1 MQQSIRLIV
10 FFCLISSFADAQ
22 FRVVGYLNTW
32 DHFPGNVRTVDF
44 SKITHLNIA
53 FGEVDARGDLTVIE
67 GLSVAVKKAHEQSVK
82 VLISL
87 GGADL
92 DGTGKNWKK
101 FTDAGHMKAFCDRI
115 VTYLTM
121 NGLDGV
127 DVDLEGN
134 IIGQQYGGFIKT
146 LSEKLRPAGKLLSAA
161 VATWYEEQVPAS
173 CLTYFDYVN
182 IMSFDLTGPGNAAAG
197 VGQHAPYSMA
207 VNDLAF
213 WKKKG
218 VPAGKMGLGIPFYG
232 YGFFANSAGNEIAY
246 KDIVRKYPGAEQKD
260 KVGHTIY
267 YNGIPTIREKVRL
280 ALREAGGIM
289 IWQLTGDAE
298 GRWSLLTAADSV
310 IRHSR

>member
-1 MQQSIRLIV
+1 MQQPIRLVVI
-10 FFCLISSFADAQ
+10 FCLISSFASAQ

-32 DHFPGNVRTVDF
+32 NDFPGNVRSVDF

-53 FGEVDARGDLTVIE
+53 FAEVGTRGDLTDIG
-67 GLSVAVKKAHEQSVK
+67 GLPVAVKKAHEHSVR

-92 DGTGKNWKK
+92 NGTSKNWKK
-101 FTDAGHMKAFCDRI
+101 FTDAGHVKDLCDRI
-115 VTYLTM
+115 VAYLNK

-127 DVDLEGN
+127 DIDLEGN
-134 IIGQQYGGFIKT
+134 IIGQQYGNFIKT
-146 LSEKLRPAGKLLSAA
+146 LSEKLRPAGKLLTAA
-161 VATWYEEQVPAS
+161 VATWYEEQIPAS
-173 CLTYFDYVN
+173 CLAYFDFVN

-197 VGQHAPYSMA
+197 PGQHAPYSLA
-207 VNDLAF
+207 VEDLAF

-218 VPAGKMGLGIPFYG
+218 VPKEKMGLGIPFYG
-232 YGFFANSAGNEIAY
+232 YGFNANSAIDEIEY

-267 YNGIPTIREKVRL
+267 YNGIPTIAQKVRL
-280 ALREAGGIM
+280 ALREASGIM
-289 IWQLTGDAE
+289 IWQLTGDAA

-310 IRHSR
+310 IKFSR